1 MTIKE
6 CPPANYLALH
16 LPLTQETKGIVNPES
31 LSWMELSA
39 ATINIS
45 RGDRSGGRVLTLT
58 HVRSSTQAN
67 NQPLR
72 LFE

>member
-6 CPPANYLALH
+6 CPQANYLTLH
-16 LPLTQETKGIVNPES
+16 LPLTQETKGIVNRES
-31 LSWMELSA
+31 LSRMELSA

-58 HVRSSTQAN
+58 HVRPSTQATTSH
-67 NQPLR
+67 LD
-72 LFE
+72 